1 MGIMLD
7 NIKIIRQRD
16 PNSALTIADLQ
27 YEQVMFN
34 AEVRDSE
41 HDNRPIVNI
50 VLAGMGG
57 SALAAQIAKIWLK
70 SELTLPFEIIK
81 TYDLPNYVGKNTL
94 VIISSYSGNT
104 EETLSCL
111 DQAVER
117 SAQIGILS
125 SGGELVSKAIK
136 GKIAHVPLPIKVP
149 PRMAVIYQLKA
160 LIVLLVNFGITDK
173 NKLSAI
179 SDTFDWLHEE
189 SLKWSAEVPTSDNY
203 AKQLAM
209 HTVGKTAIFF
219 CGTLSYPAAYKWK
232 TCFNETAKN
241 LAFLCEFPEFNHN
254 EILGWT
260 SHPIEKPFVVFD
272 IISNLEHSQIKKR
285 FEISDRLL
293 SGMRPKST
301 VIKLAGNSLIEQL
314 LWSSILADFVSI
326 YLAILNNVNP
336 NSTVLIEKLKL
347 ELK

>member
-1 MGIMLD
+1 MLD

-27 YEQVMFN
+27 YEQVRFN
-34 AEVRDSE
+34 PEVRESE
-41 HDNRPIVNI
+41 HDNRPIYNI

-57 SALAAQIAKIWLK
+57 SALAVQVAKIWLK
-70 SELTLPFEIIK
+70 SELNLPFEIIK

-94 VIISSYSGNT
+94 VIASSYSGNT

-111 DQAVER
+111 DQAIER
-117 SAQIGILS
+117 SAQIGIIS
-125 SGGELVSKAIK
+125 SGGELISRAISS
-136 GKIAHVPLPIKVP
+136 KIAYVPLPIKMP
-149 PRMAVIYQLKA
+149 ARMALIYQLKA
-160 LIVLLVNFGITDK
+160 LIALLVNFGITDSG
-173 NKLSAI
+173 KLSEI

-189 SLKWSAEVPTSDNY
+189 SLKWGAEVPTSDNY
-203 AKQLAM
+203 AKKLAM
-209 HTVGKTAIFF
+209 HTVGKTAVFF
-219 CGTLSYPAAYKWK
+219 CGTSSYPAAYKWK

-241 LAFLCEFPEFNHN
+241 LAFLCEFPEFDHN

-272 IISNLEHSQIKKR
+272 IVTDLEHPQIQKR
-285 FEISDRLL
+285 FEISNRLL

-301 VIKLAGNSLIEQL
+301 VINLAGDSLVAQL
-314 LWSSILADFVSI
+314 LWSSVLADFVSI

-336 NSTVLIEKLKL
+336 NSTALIEKLKL